1 LHIYL
6 QKEFRTISQSADIYH
21 FDAIHNIGLCGD
33 RLSGGKIQGAW
44 LSGYKLAER
53 VINS

>member
-1 LHIYL
+1 VYADCEQYL
-6 QKEFRTISQSADIYH
+6 TDIYH

-33 RLSGGKIQGAW
+33 WLSGGKIQGAW